1 MCLYRMSMSESF
13 LSDKNRAMLQRVLYT
28 DITRRIGGDLTEKQ
42 AQRLVRTVEHYMN
55 EVNRVEGNTMAV
67 KEKNREV
74 LKLTLDDYTSYLN
87 RKQRGSGRSVMSDME
102 EGPSGPL
109 GHGTQGPVQVNGFI
123 EDRFPQRTQMD
134 VSNAFA
140 QLQSQRQEQ
149 RKTVPPQDF
158 RLSLQE
164 EAPVNMDVFERMKQ
178 EREEEAK
185 RTALLQQ
192 QQSKMSSGQQNFANA
207 TESFSRDKR
216 RADEEAEQMFAE
228 RERARLEQRAMAGS
242 QLALQPPPDMRALLF
257 GNQIGRTLNQTQ
269 NTAAGNPTIA
279 QPNIPFA
286 RESSGQQMIITK
298 EPDIMTYKETELN
311 LFVYSGD
318 RDWISNSQ
326 ETRYNFSVN
335 FDPSNTPTG
344 LRLSPTS
351 TVKFRNITRIEFVKA
366 IMPGEGL
373 DLLVT
378 KTGDTA
384 YDSSLNMNILS
395 YPYIQVR
402 VPELDNNN
410 SGTNQGL
417 NSAFG
422 VLQYDANWISDTS
435 NATARGY
442 FAMIPK
448 FLKCQKSYTPT
459 PLSTI
464 QKLTFRFERPDGS
477 LLSTIPDT
485 LDIKQIIPSFAMTN
499 AVMTAGSALTN
510 TDYVKDTTTDIS
522 GSAYYWLQTN
532 TYFNHWTVSKGDRIV
547 MKNLTWSA
555 DPTGSA
561 IAQLQD
567 TLSYLQQDIGHLVV
581 GTGVITGTDTGSWVF
596 NDGYNKQGYAN
607 AILVRGKFIDPA
619 LTGGLLPV
627 APGGIEDEVSSGYL
641 SDFLINTS
649 LLKGRLLN
657 QSHQV
662 QVSMRVIVREMD
674 STGFLRPDNL

>member
-1 MCLYRMSMSESF
+1 MSGADSF
-13 LSDKNRAMLQRVLYT
+13 LSEKNKAMLQRVLYA
-28 DITRRIGGDLTEKQ
+28 DITRRMGGDLTEKQ
-42 AQRLVRTVEHYMN
+42 AQRLVRTVDHYMN
-55 EVNRVEGNTMAV
+55 EVNRVESGNMNV
-67 KEKNREV
+67 KDMNREV
-74 LKLTLDDYTSYLN
+74 LKLTLPDYTSYLE
-87 RKQRGSGRSVMSDME
+87 RKQRSSGRSVLSDIE
-102 EGPSGPL
+102 EGPS
-109 GHGTQGPVQVNGFI
+109 QKPVQMNGYI
-123 EDRFPQRTQMD
+123 EDRMPQRSQMD
-134 VSNAFA
+134 VSNAFS
-140 QLQSQRQEQ
+140 QLQTQRQEQ

-158 RLSLQE
+158 RLSLQDE
-164 EAPVNMDVFERMKQ
+164 GPVSMDIFERMKQ

-192 QQSKMSSGQQNFANA
+192 QQAKMSTGQQNFANA

-216 RADEEAEQMFAE
+216 RADEEAEQAFAE
-228 RERARLEQRAMAGS
+228 RERGRLEQRAMAGS
-242 QLALQPPPDMRALLF
+242 QLALPPPPDMRALF
-257 GNQIGRTLNQTQ
+257 MGDKTQIGRTMNQNQNQ
-269 NTAAGNPTIA
+269 NTSAGNPTIA
-279 QPNIPFA
+279 QPNVPFA
-286 RESSGQQMIITK
+286 RESSGQQMIITR
-298 EPDIMTYKETELN
+298 EPDIMTMKETELN

-351 TVKFRNITRIEFVKA
+351 TVKFRNITRVEFVKA
-366 IMPGEGL
+366 IMPGEGV

-378 KTGDTA
+378 KTGEDT
-384 YDSSLNMNILS
+384 YDSSINMNILS

-402 VPELDNNN
+402 IPELDNNN
-410 SGTNQGL
+410 FGTNQGL

-435 NATARGY
+435 NSTARGY

-448 FLKCQKSYTPT
+448 FMKCQKTYTPT

-477 LLSTIPDT
+477 LLSSIPDT

-499 AVMTAGSALTN
+499 AVMTAVGALSS
-510 TDYVKDTTTDIS
+510 TDYVNDSATDIS

-532 TYFNHWTVSKGDRIV
+532 TYFNHWTVSKGDRILI
-547 MKNLTWSA
+547 KNLIWSA

-561 IAQLQD
+561 INQLQD
-567 TLSYLQQDIGHLVV
+567 TLTYLQQDSGHLVV
-581 GTGVITGTDTGSWVF
+581 GTGVITGTDTSSWVF
-596 NDGYNKQGYAN
+596 SDGYNKQGYAN

-619 LTGGLLPV
+619 LTGGLYPV
-627 APGGIEDEVSSGYL
+627 APGGIDDQVSSGYL
-641 SDFLINTS
+641 SDFLISNS
-649 LLKGRLLN
+649 VSKGRLLN